1 MTLNLA
7 LSRLHPMG
15 DQSAVA
21 DHGLPSGVNV
31 DSFAGP
37 VHVEWDAGAA
47 MTPLG
52 QLPFFIDFLKTAGL
66 FDAFVADC
74 PLQYASP
81 NAPKKRD
88 VLGTTMLSMLSGHK
102 RYAHIAALRGDGV
115 LPELLDMS
123 KIVSED
129 AVRRALKAI
138 DEDEGAVWLRRHLD
152 YCTAPLLAEPWILD
166 IDTTVKPLY
175 GHPSTSFRG
184 NRRLVLSQGR
194 LDGHV
199 DGAELSVAVGIVGAF
214 LGLAIGLQTELL
226 RLQQFADDRMA
237 NLVSELVQFGGQ
249 AA

>member
-37 VHVEWDAGAA
+37 VHVEWVAGAA

-152 YCTAPLLAEPWILD
+152 YGSA
-166 IDTTVKPLY
+166 
-175 GHPSTSFRG
+175 S
-184 NRRLVLSQGR
+184 
-194 LDGHV
+194 
-199 DGAELSVAVGIVGAF
+199 LSV
-214 LGLAIGLQTELL
+214 LPE
-226 RLQQFADDRMA
+226 
-237 NLVSELVQFGGQ
+237 
-249 AA
+249 